1 MQNNNIDL
9 NFNGKTY
16 KTEAALKRAI
26 TISNK
31 SQIKQTKSENYK
43 AKIGV
48 DKLQAIIEKRAI
60 TKEIN
65 KNYGLPVFTP
75 D

>member
-26 TISNK
+26 TIANK
-31 SQIKQTKSENYK
+31 SQIKQTKVKIIKQRLELINYK
-43 AKIGV
+43 QLLK
-48 DKLQAIIEKRAI
+48 KEQLQ
-60 TKEIN
+60 
-65 KNYGLPVFTP
+65 KN
-75 D
+75 